1 MKIIIFLG
9 GVVLGIGAVIMLKAI
24 IAKVVESVIDTE

>member
-1 MKIIIFLG
+1 MKFIIFLG
-9 GVVLGIGAVIMLKAI
+9 GVLFGIGAVILLKAI